1 MEKKKGEAR
10 LGSADLPFFQALSK
24 DFPSSN
30 VSKHLPGSKTA
41 HSFPINSGCCV
52 LRFPYLLRRQK
63 LLPNQPP
70 CIKERPLKIRHAWKV
85 WVGLSPFI
93 RIQSEINQNQKAF
106 SDCFHCWL
114 THGFQ
119 FSLYPLSFPLCI
131 SVALHRALH
140 KGRTQYRLTAYQ
152 NGTFWHFRTTRSAC
166 IKCPKL
172 LWEIQQLSPWPQ

>member
-10 LGSADLPFFQALSK
+10 LGSANLPFFQALSK

-85 WVGLSPFI
+85 WVGLSPLI
-93 RIQSEINQNQKAF
+93 RNSVWNQPKPESLF
-106 SDCFHCWL
+106 RL
-114 THGFQ
+114 
-119 FSLYPLSFPLCI
+119 FSLLTDSRLPVFIVSSFVPLMHF
-131 SVALHRALH
+131 
-140 KGRTQYRLTAYQ
+140 GRTSQSSAQRENSIPVDCLSEWNILTFQ
-152 NGTFWHFRTTRSAC
+152 NNT
-166 IKCPKL
+166 
-172 LWEIQQLSPWPQ
+172 LSLHQMP